1 MKWSVM
7 LLLLAGTLSF
17 ANEPGRPLPRTETER
32 ADLEQRLNATWASL
46 PLEAKARLIRLHGA
60 LNDMPPGDRR
70 FIQERVERFLNM
82 PPEERERLRQNREKW
97 EKMSPEEREQARQE
111 FRKRRDEFER
121 RWREELP
128 GEEPPPFRPQRRPRP
143 NAEPPPPPPPEP
155 EN

>member
-1 MKWSVM
+1 MKHGLC
-7 LLLLAGTLSF
+7 LLLLTTALAV
-17 ANEPGRPLPRTETER
+17 ANEPGRPLPESEAER
-32 ADLEQRLNATWASL
+32 AELEKRLDATWAGL

-70 FIQERVERFLNM
+70 FIHDRVERFLNM

-111 FRKRRDEFER
+111 FRKRREEFER
-121 RWREELP
+121 QWRAEHP

-143 NAEPPPPPPPEP
+143 NLEPPPPPTEP
-155 EN
+155 QN